1 MEEVVV
7 SKHYTLCN
15 HQSIAVKLRNLSV
28 CTLLSGYPRKHPTDG
43 APELRLM
50 MMRGWP
56 LFAALLST
64 AVCCSAGLGPCDG
77 CAVSWR
83 PQGRKPSTNANV
95 VIHVFRPHKK
105 T

>member
-1 MEEVVV
+1 MEEGAV
-7 SKHYTLCN
+7 SEHKTLCN

-43 APELRLM
+43 ALELRLM

-64 AVCCSAGLGPCDG
+64 AVCWP
-77 CAVSWR
+77 R
-83 PQGRKPSTNANV
+83 PVRWLRS
-95 VIHVFRPHKK
+95 
-105 T
+105 